1 MNDTMNQAAPMQAE
15 EVALPVGKTRLKEF
29 TRQLQIYKGARAKTE
44 ARIISAENW
53 WKLRNSMEEE
63 DVIGKPEGFVSSSA
77 WLHNVITSKHADAV
91 EAQPEPIVL
100 PREEGDKDE
109 ADVLTSI
116 LPVILAQNNF
126 DAIYDSVQWSKL
138 KYGTAVYKVVWDQ
151 SKLHGLGDVHIARCN
166 LLDIYWEPGITDI
179 NRSRYLFHTELVD
192 KDLLEEQYPHL
203 AGVLKCNT
211 MTSAKF
217 LYDDSV
223 STEKKCTVIDVY
235 YRRVR
240 NGSSVL
246 HYCKYVGDE
255 VLFATENEP
264 EYAETGLYEHGEYP
278 YVFDTLYPIE
288 GSPCGYGYVDICKNP
303 QCVIDLLKTSMVK
316 NAMVGALPRFLSS
329 NQATTINEK
338 EFLDLKNPIIH
349 VEGSLTDV
357 QFRPVDHRPLDS
369 SCAALVDATIGE
381 MRETSGNTETSTG
394 TANSGVTAASAIA
407 ALQEASGKGSRDS
420 IATSYR
426 AFASVMNLVIE
437 LMRQFYDAP
446 RHYRILG
453 DGGMQKYISY
463 TNKNLKPRPQGDAF
477 GVDLGYYKP
486 CFDVDVV
493 AHKKSAYSRVAQNEL
508 ALQLYDKGLLNPM
521 MVDQALLTIEM
532 MDFDGKD
539 ELMQK
544 LANNATM
551 LQKLMTYL
559 PIVMEYAAG
568 VGDAMLLQMATQ
580 DYAMYTGGQPQPAAG
595 GAGGA
600 LTDPGAGEHGTVTKA
615 REQARNA
622 SQPT

>member
-1 MNDTMNQAAPMQAE
+1 MNENMTPV
-15 EVALPVGKTRLKEF
+15 VADSEDKGMLPVGKERLKEF

-53 WKLRNSMEEE
+53 WKLRNSVEEE
-63 DVIGKPEGFVSSSA
+63 EVIGKPEGFVSSSA

-116 LPVILAQNNF
+116 LPVILAQNHF
-126 DAIYDSVQWSKL
+126 DSVYDAMQWSKL

-151 SKLHGLGDVHIARCN
+151 SKLHGLGDIHITKCN

-211 MTSAKF
+211 ITTAKF

-223 STEKKCTVIDVY
+223 STDKKCTVIDVY
-235 YRRVR
+235 YRRIKGG
-240 NGSSVL
+240 NSVL
-246 HYCKYVGDE
+246 HYCKYVGDQ
-255 VLFATENEP
+255 VLFATENDP
-264 EYAETGLYEHGEYP
+264 EYAETGLYEHGEFP

-303 QCVIDLLKTSMVK
+303 QCVIDLIKTAMVK

-338 EFLDLKNPIIH
+338 EFLDLKNSIIH

-369 SCAALVDATIGE
+369 SCSALVDSTIGE

-426 AFASVMNLVIE
+426 AFAKVMNLVIE
-437 LMRQFYDAP
+437 LIRQFYDAP

-453 DGGMQKYISY
+453 EGGVDKYISY
-463 TNKNLKPRPQGDAF
+463 TNRCLKPRPQGAAF

-493 AHKKSAYSRVAQNEL
+493 AIKKSAYTRVAQNEL
-508 ALQLYDKGLLNPM
+508 AMQLYDKGMLNPM
-521 MVDQALLTIEM
+521 MVDQAMICIGM

-539 ELMQK
+539 ELMRK
-544 LANNATM
+544 LASNATM

-559 PIVMEYAAG
+559 PIVMRYAQG
-568 VGDAMLLQMATQ
+568 VGDAMLLQMASQ
-580 DYAMYTGGQPQPAAG
+580 DYAMYTGGQPQPATG

-600 LTDPGAGEHGTVTKA
+600 LTDQGAGEHGTVTKA

>member
-1 MNDTMNQAAPMQAE
+1 MDNIMDTEDVLA
-15 EVALPVGKTRLKEF
+15 PVGKVRLKEF

-44 ARIISAENW
+44 RRIIAAENW
-53 WKLRNSMEEE
+53 WKLRNSVEEQ
-63 DVIGKPEGFVSSSA
+63 DVTGETDSDSFVSSSA
-77 WLHNVITSKHADAV
+77 WLHNVITSKHADAM
-91 EAQPEPIVL
+91 EAVPEPVVL

-109 ADVLTSI
+109 AEILTAI
-116 LPVILAQNNF
+116 LPVILANNGF
-126 DAIYDSVQWSKL
+126 DSTYDSWQWAKL
-138 KYGTAVYKVVWDQ
+138 KYGTAVCKVVWDQ
-151 SKLHGLGDVHIARCN
+151 SKQGGLGDVHIAKCN

-192 KDLLEEQYPHL
+192 KDLLEEQYPHM
-203 AGVLKCNT
+203 AGRLKCNT
-211 MTSAKF
+211 LTTAKF

-223 STEKKCTVIDVY
+223 STDKKCTVIDVY
-235 YRRVR
+235 YRRMV
-240 NGSSVL
+240 GGKTVL

-255 VLFATENEP
+255 VLFATENDP
-264 EYAETGLYEHGEYP
+264 EYAERGLYDHGEYP
-278 YVFDTLYPIE
+278 YVFDTLFPIE

-303 QCVIDLLKTSMVK
+303 QCAIDLLKTSMVK

-338 EFLDLKNPIIH
+338 EFLDLKNSIIH

-357 QFRPVDHRPLDS
+357 QFRPVDHRPFDG
-369 SCAALVDATIGE
+369 SCAALVDSTIGE

-426 AFASVMNLVIE
+426 AFSRVCDLVIE

-453 DGGMQKYISY
+453 DAGMNKFISY
-463 TNKNLKPRPQGDAF
+463 TNAKLKPRPQGAAF

-493 AHKKSAYSRVAQNEL
+493 AHKKSAYTRVAQNEL
-508 ALQLYDKGLLNPM
+508 AMQLYDKGLLNPM
-521 MVDQALLTIEM
+521 MVDQAMICIGM

-539 ELMQK
+539 ELMRK

-551 LQKLMTYL
+551 LQKLITYL
-559 PIVMEYAAG
+559 PIVISYAQSAG
-568 VGDAMLLQMATQ
+568 DDMLEQMAMQ
-580 DYAMYTGGQPQPAAG
+580 DYALYAGGQPTPAKN

-600 LTDPGAGEHGTVTKA
+600 FPTGEADEHGTVTKA
-615 REQARNA
+615 RERARNA